1 MSLINDALKRASQ
14 AKTPPASPTPPEP
27 PLRPVEHGRTLNQR
41 LALAPAVL
49 LVLGV
54 AGWFF
59 FKSWQAGSLPD
70 LSAGKVPVVAREPEE
85 AAAKAGQT
93 AGKKSGVSKDLPQQ
107 PLSPLNKSAPR
118 APLAGSA
125 EATAL
130 SPTNIQ
136 DGVTEPAKPTFPAL
150 RLQGIFY
157 RSRNPSVMLNAKTVS
172 VGDKVSGAKVVAIS
186 RDSVTLQW
194 NGETKVLTFE

>member
-14 AKTPPASPTPPEP
+14 AKTPPALPTPPET
-27 PLRPVEHGRTLNQR
+27 PLQPVERGSTLIQR

-59 FKSWQAGSLPD
+59 YKSWQAGHLPD
-70 LSAGKVPVVAREPEE
+70 LSSNKIPVGARETDP
-85 AAAKAGQT
+85 AAPKAGQT
-93 AGKKSGVSKDLPQQ
+93 GGKTAAVSNDIPQQ
-107 PLSPLNKSAPR
+107 PLSPP
-118 APLAGSA
+118 
-125 EATAL
+125 ATAL
-130 SPTNIQ
+130 SSTNSPEPDKPSFPT
-136 DGVTEPAKPTFPAL
+136 L

-157 RSRNPSVMLNAKTVS
+157 RARNPSVMLNSKTVS
-172 VGDKVSGAKVVAIS
+172 VGDKVAGAKVVAIT